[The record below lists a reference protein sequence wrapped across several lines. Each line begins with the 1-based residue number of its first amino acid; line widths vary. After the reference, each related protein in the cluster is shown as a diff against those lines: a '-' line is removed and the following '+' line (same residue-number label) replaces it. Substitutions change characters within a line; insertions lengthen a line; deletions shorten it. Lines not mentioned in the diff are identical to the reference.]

1 MVKDSQTMT
10 NPASRRPSAAPLP
23 LVLVPGLNCTAELF
37 GPQMA
42 ALAERHPISIAD
54 HATDDSI
61 AAIAR
66 RLLAAAPPRFALA
79 GLSMGGYIA
88 LEVMR
93 QAPQRVDRLA
103 LLDTRASADAPED
116 TEIRL
121 AAIKFAETG
130 RFDDIHGILWPRL
143 VHIKR
148 LGDTDLEAVVRRMA
162 DKTGPGRFIR
172 QQRAVMGRPDFLP
185 GLAAI
190 RCPTL
195 VLVGEDD
202 AITPRFMSED
212 MADAIAGA
220 ELVVVPDC
228 GHLSTLE
235 RPQAVNAALEAWL
248 AA

>member
-1 MVKDSQTMT
+1 MT
-10 NPASRRPSAAPLP
+10 SATSAPRRPA
-23 LVLVPGLNCTAELF
+23 LVLVPGLNCTADLF
-37 GPQMA
+37 GPQIA
-42 ALAERHPISIAD
+42 AFGDRFDITVVDHASDAAIAD
-54 HATDDSI
+54 
-61 AAIAR
+61 IAR

-79 GLSMGGYIA
+79 GLSMGGYVA

-93 QAPQRVDRLA
+93 QAPQRVERLA
-103 LLDTRASADAPED
+103 LLDTRASTDAPED

-148 LGDTDLEAVVRRMA
+148 LGDADLEAVARRMA
-162 DKTGPGRFIR
+162 DKTGPARFIR
-172 QQRAVMGRPDFLP
+172 QQRAVMARPDFQP

-220 ELVVVPDC
+220 QLVVVPDC

-235 RPQAVNAALEAWL
+235 RPEAVNAALEAWL
-248 AA
+248 A

>member
-1 MVKDSQTMT
+1 MT
-10 NPASRRPSAAPLP
+10 SATSAPRRPA
-23 LVLVPGLNCTAELF
+23 LVLVPGLNCTADLF
-37 GPQMA
+37 GPQIA
-42 ALAERHPISIAD
+42 AFGDRFDISVAD
-54 HATDDSI
+54 HASD
-61 AAIAR
+61 AAISDIAR

-79 GLSMGGYIA
+79 GLSMGGYVA

-93 QAPQRVDRLA
+93 QAPQRVERLA

-148 LGDTDLEAVVRRMA
+148 LGDADLEAVVRRMA
-162 DKTGPGRFIR
+162 EKTGPARFIR
-172 QQRAVMGRPDFLP
+172 QQRAVMARPDFQP

-212 MADAIAGA
+212 MADVIAGA
-220 ELVVVPDC
+220 QLVVVPDC

-235 RPQAVNAALEAWL
+235 RPDAVNAALGGWL

>member
-1 MVKDSQTMT
+1 MT
-10 NPASRRPSAAPLP
+10 SATSAPRRPA
-23 LVLVPGLNCTAELF
+23 LVLVPGLNCTADLF
-37 GPQMA
+37 GPQIA
-42 ALAERHPISIAD
+42 AFGDRFDISVAD
-54 HATDDSI
+54 HASDAAI
-61 AAIAR
+61 ADIAR

-79 GLSMGGYIA
+79 GLSMGGYVA

-93 QAPQRVDRLA
+93 QAPQRVERLA

-148 LGDTDLEAVVRRMA
+148 LGDADLEAVVRRMA
-162 DKTGPGRFIR
+162 EKTGPARFIR
-172 QQRAVMGRPDFLP
+172 QQRAVMARPDFQP

-212 MADAIAGA
+212 MADVIAGA
-220 ELVVVPDC
+220 QLVVVPDC

-235 RPQAVNAALEAWL
+235 RPDAVNAALGGWL

>member
-1 MVKDSQTMT
+1 MKPPTSAT
-10 NPASRRPSAAPLP
+10 RRTP

-37 GPQMA
+37 APQVEA
-42 ALAERHPISIAD
+42 FGDRFDISVADHASDSSIAD
-54 HATDDSI
+54 V
-61 AAIAR
+61 AR

-79 GLSMGGYIA
+79 GLSMGGYVA

-93 QAPQRVDRLA
+93 QAPQRVERLA

-121 AAIKFAETG
+121 VAIKFAETG

-143 VHIKR
+143 VHIRR
-148 LGDTDLEAVVRRMA
+148 LGDAALEAVVRRMA
-162 DKTGPGRFIR
+162 DKTGPARFIR
-172 QQRAVMGRPDFLP
+172 QQRAVMGRPDFQP

-220 ELVVVPDC
+220 KLVVVPDC

-235 RPQAVNAALEAWL
+235 RPEAVNAALEAWL